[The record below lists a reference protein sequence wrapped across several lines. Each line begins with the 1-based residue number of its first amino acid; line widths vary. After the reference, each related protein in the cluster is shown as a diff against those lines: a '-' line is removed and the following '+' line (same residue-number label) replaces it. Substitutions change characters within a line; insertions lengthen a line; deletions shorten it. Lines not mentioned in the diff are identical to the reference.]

1 MAVPVSD
8 VNGNCAKPR
17 WESIMVSRER
27 ERERER
33 ERGRERFKNFGKK
46 EHKMGLKI
54 SRLTK
59 EQSFSPN

>member
-1 MAVPVSD
+1 MAIVLSL
-8 VNGNCAKPR
+8 G
-17 WESIMVSRER
+17 ESQSWFLER

>member
-1 MAVPVSD
+1 MAIVLSL
-8 VNGNCAKPR
+8 G
-17 WESIMVSRER
+17 ESQSWFL
-27 ERERER
+27 ERER

>member
-1 MAVPVSD
+1 MAIVLSL
-8 VNGNCAKPR
+8 G
-17 WESIMVSRER
+17 ESQSWFLER
-27 ERERER
+27 ERE
-33 ERGRERFKNFGKK
+33 RERFKNFGKK